1 MESKTK
7 IGVSKTSHFLKK
19 VPVIQSTKTTKQR
32 ILEMEFFSRN
42 QDLPALF
49 LKIVKTSPL
58 DPAMKCTQLLNNL
71 INQCAGTNQHF
82 FIDNQ
87 VYMKIS

>member
-49 LKIVKTSPL
+49 LKN
-58 DPAMKCTQLLNNL
+58 CQN
-71 INQCAGTNQHF
+71 
-82 FIDNQ
+82 
-87 VYMKIS
+87 ISLRPCNEVH